1 MSSTIPDKYSFFKT
15 FKVYSLFEVQMEKDY
30 IDQKV
35 NNTCNSFPPDVRI
48 SDNESANHI
57 CDKFLHLFNL
67 IISKK
72 SRSGNNSLDNN
83 DFSYLNY
90 WFNRKLRYNKP
101 SHKLTVKDF
110 YENMSDQEV
119 EFVTGTFKGKLYDL
133 ENEDFNNMIILSLL
147 QEQYVEN
154 FEKFSILQGKE
165 DISCLEHLQKLIDT
179 YKQGIIK
186 CPLNNSDF
194 CRALYHFKGDY
205 ENLFVREDG
214 LSEKCIDRERLQLP
228 TYNDVLL
235 EHKNNTIAG
244 TILGPSFGT
253 LFTMIFMYKFTPL
266 GRWIQSK
273 VVTNKEVH
281 NDIYAES
288 EQSLLSASD
297 NDYINSDFNEYNISY
312 NSVTNS

>member
-1 MSSTIPDKYSFFKT
+1 MSSTISDKYSFFKN

-30 IDQKV
+30 KDQKV
-35 NNTCNSFPPDVRI
+35 NNTCSSFSPDVRI
-48 SDNESANHI
+48 SDNESANNI

-67 IISKK
+67 IISQKSLSGKK
-72 SRSGNNSLDNN
+72 SLDNN

-90 WFNRKLRYNKP
+90 WFNRKLWYNKS

-119 EFVTGTFKGKLYDL
+119 EFVTGAFKGKLYDL
-133 ENEDFNNMIILSLL
+133 ENEDFNNMIILSFLE
-147 QEQYVEN
+147 EQYVEN
-154 FEKFSILQGKE
+154 FEKFKSLQGKE
-165 DISCLEHLQKLIDT
+165 NISCLEHLQKLIDT
-179 YKQGIIK
+179 YKQGIIN

-194 CRALYHFKGDY
+194 CRALYHFKGNY
-205 ENLFVREDG
+205 ERLFVREDG

-228 TYNDVLL
+228 TYNDVIL
-235 EHKNNTIAG
+235 EHKNNTIAV

-253 LFTMIFMYKFTPL
+253 LFTMVFMYKFTPL
-266 GRWIQSK
+266 GRWIRDK

-281 NDIYAES
+281 SNIYEES
-288 EQSLLSASD
+288 EESLLSTSD
-297 NDYINSDFNEYNISY
+297 NDYINSDFNEYHISY